1 MKMGKE
7 NTKNGL
13 RKIEIKNRMLRMNQ
27 GRYRS
32 ENRMVQTDQGSYSLK
47 KQNGENE
54 ARKTR
59 TETEWFRLIKEVIV

>member
-47 KQNGENE
+47 NKMVRMKQGRHVRKQNGSD
-54 ARKTR
+54 
-59 TETEWFRLIKEVIV
+59 